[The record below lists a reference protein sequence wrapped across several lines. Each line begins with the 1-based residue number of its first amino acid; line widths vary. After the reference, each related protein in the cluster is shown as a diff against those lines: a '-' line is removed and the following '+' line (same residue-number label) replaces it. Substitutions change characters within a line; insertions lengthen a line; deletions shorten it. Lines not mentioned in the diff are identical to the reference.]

1 MIGRKSAQIYFI
13 NSSRLLQA
21 LEEAGR
27 ITSKEYSYLD
37 DILERVG
44 PFLLQGN
51 KIRDVV
57 SITGWVEIPNSKEL
71 QT

>member
-1 MIGRKSAQIYFI
+1 MIRRKSAQIYFI

-37 DILERVG
+37 DIG
-44 PFLLQGN
+44 GY
-51 KIRDVV
+51 
-57 SITGWVEIPNSKEL
+57 
-71 QT
+71 